1 MARPLYAY
9 YGDDFTGSTDVL
21 EALSLGGV
29 RSVLFTGMP
38 SERLRR
44 QFADCQAL
52 GVAGESPTRPP
63 QWMSEHLPA
72 LYGQL
77 GAHGAPNANYKT

>member
-1 MARPLYAY
+1 MSLRKRSPRSATEGRSVARPLYAY

-38 SERLRR
+38 SEKLRR
-44 QFADCQAL
+44 QCRTPDN
-52 GVAGESPTRPP
+52 R
-63 QWMSEHLPA
+63 
-72 LYGQL
+72 
-77 GAHGAPNANYKT
+77 